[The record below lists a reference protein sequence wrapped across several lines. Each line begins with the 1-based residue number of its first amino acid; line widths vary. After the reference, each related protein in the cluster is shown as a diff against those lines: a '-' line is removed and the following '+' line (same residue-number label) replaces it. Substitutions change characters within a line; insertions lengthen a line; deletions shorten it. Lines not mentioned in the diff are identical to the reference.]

1 MLVVGFDWRRRK
13 QYGTALEFVLV
24 LGSFIGLHEWTSL
37 SLVRIQKIQTQ
48 SGMKLF
54 STIFSQNVSSKIISK
69 YLLFVNFVAM
79 TYWEEKKWAANIE
92 IPFSAA
98 AQTISLFPCFLPI
111 FFYSFFTKILSL
123 SLSPIFSAATFF
135 TLHLNKKEV
144 PNIYTYFFYF
154 LFFKSWLSMYII
166 ENIKFVG
173 LLHRHIAGYF

>member
-69 YLLFVNFVAM
+69 LIIMKIFVVCRLRCNDLLGE
-79 TYWEEKKWAANIE
+79 TSS
-92 IPFSAA
+92 PFKC
-98 AQTISLFPCFLPI
+98 SL
-111 FFYSFFTKILSL
+111 SFFGI
-123 SLSPIFSAATFF
+123 
-135 TLHLNKKEV
+135 
-144 PNIYTYFFYF
+144 
-154 LFFKSWLSMYII
+154 
-166 ENIKFVG
+166 
-173 LLHRHIAGYF
+173 